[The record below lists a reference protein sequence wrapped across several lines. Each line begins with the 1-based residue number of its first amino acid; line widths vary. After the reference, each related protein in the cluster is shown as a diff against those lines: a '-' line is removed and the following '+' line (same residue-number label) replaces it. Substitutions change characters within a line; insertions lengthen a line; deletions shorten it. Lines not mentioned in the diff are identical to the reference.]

1 MELVLVLGAGM
12 GVEPHVGDFV
22 NDVPVALA
30 VAAVAGATNINMKQQ
45 ETR

>member
-30 VAAVAGATNINMKQQ
+30 VAAVAGAT
-45 ETR
+45 TLT